1 MIKSLKELSQILA
14 AAGISA
20 SQEEQILI
28 AVKNLHASREVI
40 QEEKFDEQYHTEA
53 KEPNTK
59 FDEEKSLEPEIKES
73 LACPLPDLV
82 CIQEINHP
90 KEEDLHGMIEEDIQS
105 DPHEKVNQEQY
116 DYIELWFQKS
126 ITSEHYHLL
135 QQLLVSD
142 DLQLLIIHA
151 LVYIQVH
158 ISNLSMN
165 VFSHLLRT
173 WLHWKYA
180 YT

>member
-1 MIKSLKELSQILA
+1 MIKSLKELSQIIA

-20 SQEEQILI
+20 SQEEQILT
-28 AVKNLHASREVI
+28 AVKNLPSSQEVVK
-40 QEEKFDEQYHTEA
+40 EEEFHEQHQAEA
-53 KEPNTK
+53 KEPWTT
-59 FDEEKSLEPEIKES
+59 FDGELSLEPEIEEFLTCLS
-73 LACPLPDLV
+73 VDPL
-82 CIQEINHP
+82 CIQETNHL
-90 KEEDLHGMIEEDIQS
+90 EEDYLHGMIKEDIQS
-105 DPHEKVNQEQY
+105 GPHEKVNQEQY

-126 ITSEHYHLL
+126 ITSEHHHLL

-142 DLQLLIIHA
+142 HLQLMVVHA
-151 LVYIQVH
+151 FVYIKVH

-165 VFSHLLRT
+165 VFSYLLRT